1 MGHILTTVQSKR
13 MIWLDVQP
21 TIAELEMTTRSR
33 SDEKAQAIL
42 DAACRCLGEKGYAAT
57 TISEI
62 AAEAGVSRGLLHYY
76 FKNKE
81 ELMAKALRAAGEA
94 MFDSF
99 QDAFA
104 HSGSAE
110 DLAKGLTR
118 MLRTLMVS
126 DPTYMNLTLEC
137 WTMARESRLVAAE
150 MANLYVRARKAFGD
164 LLAQAQQ
171 RGIIEPSVPLDGLS
185 MFLLGSS
192 DGLFAQLYLQPDLVD
207 DEAVWEAVEMSI
219 RALLGGA
226 ARCCPETLAG
236 SRE

>member
-1 MGHILTTVQSKR
+1 
-13 MIWLDVQP
+13 
-21 TIAELEMTTRSR
+21 MTARPR
-33 SDEKAQAIL
+33 SDEKAQVIL

-81 ELMAKALRAAGEA
+81 ELMAKALRAAGEV
-94 MFDSF
+94 MFELF
-99 QDAFA
+99 EDAFA
-104 HSGSAE
+104 HSESAE
-110 DLAKGLTR
+110 DLATGLTH

-126 DPTYMNLTLEC
+126 HPTYMNLTLEC
-137 WTMARESRLVAAE
+137 WTMARESPLVGAE

-164 LLAQAQQ
+164 LLAEAQR

-207 DEAVWEAVEMSI
+207 DEAVWEGVEMSI
-219 RALLGGA
+219 RALLGRGA
-226 ARCCPETLAG
+226 QRSPVTPVG
-236 SRE
+236 SRA

>member
-1 MGHILTTVQSKR
+1 MG

-21 TIAELEMTTRSR
+21 RITELKMTARPR

-94 MFDSF
+94 MFELF
-99 QDAFA
+99 EDAFA
-104 HSGSAE
+104 HSESA
-110 DLAKGLTR
+110 DDVAVGLTR

-126 DPTYMNLTLEC
+126 DPTYMNLPLEC
-137 WTMARESRLVAAE
+137 WTMGRESPLVAAE
-150 MANLYVRARKAFGD
+150 MANLYVRARKTLGEE
-164 LLAQAQQ
+164 LAEAQE
-171 RGIIEPSVPLDGLS
+171 RGIIKPSVPLDGLS

-192 DGLFAQLYLQPDLVD
+192 DGLFAQFYLQPDLVD

-226 ARCCPETLAG
+226 AQCSPVTLAG